1 VAAAP
6 WKSARR
12 DEEALGR
19 AKTPCEDRGRGGC
32 EGSVEA
38 LREGAEETE
47 SFWERRSVETHGGGG
62 CARNLF
68 RFITG
73 MRKKWVSLAS
83 GLSARI
89 PCRLPSSSA
98 FISTLPAAKGDCCDN
113 HSSKPFR
120 KSSKRCP
127 MARSD
132 FVAIGTLLGVQ
143 AAVLSWSAFV
153 DPTETTPAAQCSNRQ
168 ANGGVPV
175 LSPAHLATLQRDGI
189 VVLKCALSPS
199 DVALARNPPSSHSLP
214 PPQLS
219 LNSLL

>member
-1 VAAAP
+1 
-6 WKSARR
+6 
-12 DEEALGR
+12 
-19 AKTPCEDRGRGGC
+19 
-32 EGSVEA
+32 
-38 LREGAEETE
+38 
-47 SFWERRSVETHGGGG
+47 
-62 CARNLF
+62 
-68 RFITG
+68 
-73 MRKKWVSLAS
+73 
-83 GLSARI
+83 
-89 PCRLPSSSA
+89 
-98 FISTLPAAKGDCCDN
+98 
-113 HSSKPFR
+113 
-120 KSSKRCP
+120 